1 MYEYNVLHNILSMS
15 SSRDYTTLDSL
26 ACFIQNFIDNLY
38 MYIWV
43 MSWHT
48 FATIKSCII
57 SEEMLCHKRESET
70 YQPFI
75 LRYDKFY
82 YNCYAAHIIIV
93 YLFTK
98 GNTVYIELHKR
109 NNKYMVILK

>member
-1 MYEYNVLHNILSMS
+1 
-15 SSRDYTTLDSL
+15 
-26 ACFIQNFIDNLY
+26 
-38 MYIWV
+38 

-75 LRYDKFY
+75 LRYDKF
-82 YNCYAAHIIIV
+82 
-93 YLFTK
+93 LFL
-98 GNTVYIELHKR
+98 V
-109 NNKYMVILK
+109 